1 MNLTPKQKINKHV
14 KCNANKAKH
23 KEEINNTNN
32 AEWHILEMCETLG
45 FNCGELSYVASFSPF
60 CMSGVFFLCLF

>member
-23 KEEINNTNN
+23 KEEINSRNN
-32 AEWHILEMCETLG
+32 AEWHIVETCETLG
-45 FNCGELSYVASFSPF
+45 FNYGELS
-60 CMSGVFFLCLF
+60 